1 MNVETNMSQRNVER
15 VIGRLVTDEAF
26 RRQFA
31 ADPHSTLSLVADSG
45 VELNDCELRALASI
59 DPEALGRFTAVIDPR
74 IQKSDLGIRNG
85 EMDMRNRED
94 QGGCQ

>member
-1 MNVETNMSQRNVER
+1 MSQRNVER

-31 ADPHSTLSLVADSG
+31 VDPRLTLSLVTAAG
-45 VELNDCELRALASI
+45 VELNDCELRALATI
-59 DPEALGRFTAVIDPR
+59 DPEALGRFTAAIDPR
-74 IQKSDLGIRNG
+74 IQKSDLGIRNS
-85 EMDMRNRED
+85 DIDVRFSED